1 MADFTAV
8 GKGLRGDWKVKVP
21 ALQVVEAATE
31 RREHHINR
39 KHWWENQLAIAEKD
53 LRENGVEMREQP
65 ITGGNRLQA
74 ILDPERSRRVEE
86 CRAKVESHRQRAEEY
101 QAYIHTLNLI
111 IKEGEGAV
119 ELGVSDVQFFRM

>member
-1 MADFTAV
+1 MADFAV
-8 GKGLRGDWKVKVP
+8 AGKGLRSDWKVKVP
-21 ALQVVEAATE
+21 ALQVVAAAME
-31 RREHHINR
+31 QQAHHLSR
-39 KHWWENQLAIAEKD
+39 QEWWENQQAIAEKD

-86 CRAKVESHRQRAEEY
+86 CRGKVESHRQRAEEY

-111 IKEGEGAV
+111 IKEGEGTV